1 MVFDE
6 SGASETRT
14 RGDRRD
20 DGRRSTLGKYAV
32 ATAAV
37 VAALL
42 LFGIMGSRFGKDLK
56 EVRSPLIGQP
66 APAIELELLEAS
78 GRWSLDQHRGSVVV
92 VNFWASWCLACRV
105 EHDALVAAAAQLD
118 ELGVVFVGVNHQDQ
132 PDNAL
137 AFLDELGRSPQTL
150 YLEDVGSRLAFEF
163 GVLGLPETF
172 FVDREGNVVG
182 KVTGPVSHDLLI
194 ATVDAIILG
203 EDIGVVKT
211 GEVENR

>member
-92 VNFWASWCLACRV
+92 VNFWASWCLGCRL
-105 EHDALVAAAAQLD
+105 EHDDLLAASAAYQD
-118 ELGVVFVGVNHQDQ
+118 RGVVFIGVVFQDE
-132 PDNAL
+132 PGEAI
-137 AFLDELGRSPQTL
+137 AFLDELGRGYPNVV
-150 YLEDVGSRLAFEF
+150 DPGSRTAVDY
-163 GVLGLPETF
+163 GVWAIPETY
-172 FVDREGNVVG
+172 FVDR
-182 KVTGPVSHDLLI
+182 D
-194 ATVDAIILG
+194 
-203 EDIGVVKT
+203 GVVRSKIS
-211 GEVENR
+211 GESDYGLLMSHLDAVLALDGP